1 MSDFTRRLARFVIET
16 PMAAVPEDV
25 LLHAQNALV
34 DTVGCALAGWTEK
47 APNIAL
53 DHAYFLQAAERAT
66 IWGAG
71 LRTSPAEAA
80 FVNGIAAHVL
90 DFDDSLPGLRGH
102 PSAPILP
109 AALAAAE
116 LRVVSGHEVLASYAL
131 AVEVMRAVGS
141 VMGHDHYF
149 RGWHTTGTA
158 GIFGA
163 TAVTAR
169 LLGVSVDEM
178 CLAFGIAA
186 SEASG
191 LRKNF
196 GTLTKAYHAGQAARA
211 GFEAAWLARNGF
223 DANPSI
229 FDGEDGFFAIYGGDD
244 GVSPETALTKL
255 GHPWSLLDPGISLK
269 RFPCCFGAHRPL
281 GGLFQLIARDKISAG
296 EVEAVNIDFLPMS
309 DKALTHTDPKT
320 GLEAKFSIEYCAAA
334 ALLDGEITLDSFTD
348 EKVHRPEIR
357 QLMAKVHRR
366 HIEGEG
372 SFNAHHGYTDIEIL
386 TPRGRHSLRAD
397 KTPGSRA
404 WPLSKADIRQKFIGC
419 VRVTEGQAR
428 AEAIFKALE
437 GFSANQNVGML
448 VRTALGGAEAAK
460 RPRTQSSS

>member
-1 MSDFTRRLARFVIET
+1 MSNFTCKLAAFVVET
-16 PMAAVPEDV
+16 PTEAIPEAV
-25 LLHAQNALV
+25 LLHARDALV
-34 DTVGCALAGWTEK
+34 DTIGCALAGWTEK
-47 APNIAL
+47 APNAAL
-53 DHAYFLQAAERAT
+53 EHARFLQAADRAT

-71 LRTSPAEAA
+71 LRTSPSEAA
-80 FVNGIAAHVL
+80 FVNAIAAHVL

-116 LRVVSGHEVLASYAL
+116 LSVISGREVLAAYVL

-141 VMGHDHYF
+141 VMGHGHYF
-149 RGWHTTGTA
+149 RGWHTTSTA

-163 TAVTAR
+163 TAATAR
-169 LLGVSVDEM
+169 LLGSTTDE
-178 CLAFGIAA
+178 LRTAWGIAG

-211 GFEAAWLARNGF
+211 GFDAAWLARNGF

-229 FDGEDGFFAIYGGDD
+229 FDGDDGFFAIYGSDD
-244 GVSPETALTKL
+244 GISPDSALAKL
-255 GHPWSLLDPGISLK
+255 GAPWSLIDPGISLK

-281 GGLFQLIARDKISAG
+281 GGLFELIARDRIRWND
-296 EVEAVNIDFLPMS
+296 VQAVNIDFLPMS
-309 DKALTHTDPKT
+309 DKALTHMNPQT

-334 ALLDGEITLDSFTD
+334 ALLDGELTLGSFTD
-348 EKVHRPEIR
+348 DKVQRPEAR
-357 QLMAKVHRR
+357 ELMAKVHRR
-366 HIEGEG
+366 HVEAEG
-372 SFNAHHGYTDIEIL
+372 SFSAHHGYTDIEIV
-386 TPRGRHSLRAD
+386 TKDGRHALRAD

-419 VRVTEGQAR
+419 ARVIHGQAR
-428 AEAIFKALE
+428 AEAMVEALE
-437 GFSANQNVGML
+437 GFAACQDAGAL
-448 VRTALGGAEAAK
+448 VRATLTQANALNGSSEK
-460 RPRTQSSS
+460 RSL